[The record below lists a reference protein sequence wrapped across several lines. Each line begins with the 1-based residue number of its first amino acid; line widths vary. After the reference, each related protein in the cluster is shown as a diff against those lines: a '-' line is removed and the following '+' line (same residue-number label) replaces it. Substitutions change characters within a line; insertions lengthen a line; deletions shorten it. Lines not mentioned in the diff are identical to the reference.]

1 MMYAWLWRVNMLFIA
16 FGSWWKSYAVVC
28 YVFYFTSFLHFADLI
43 VLRCKPVWKCKKIF
57 LSAGFIW
64 WIYQYLYKRSTM
76 PMIWIW
82 ATQGTVMVVSFL
94 PVKSRKRLAHDT
106 LNVFASRADLV
117 YDTTGH
123 KMAAFQSCFQDFNT
137 LIFKREKTGQEMEW
151 KTVGCIYFIPFLLIG
166 PMMLLQF
173 RFFLKKDCWT

>member
-1 MMYAWLWRVNMLFIA
+1 MMYAWLWRVHMLFIA
-16 FGSWWKSYAVVC
+16 FSSWWKSYAVVC

-43 VLRCKPVWKCKKIF
+43 VLRCKPVWKCKNIF
-57 LSAGFIW
+57 LSAGFLW

-76 PMIWIW
+76 PVVWIW

-106 LNVFASRADLV
+106 LNVFASCADLV

-137 LIFKREKTGQEMEW
+137 LILRERKQGKKW
-151 KTVGCIYFIPFLLIG
+151 SGKLLGVYISFPFY
-166 PMMLLQF
+166 
-173 RFFLKKDCWT
+173 C